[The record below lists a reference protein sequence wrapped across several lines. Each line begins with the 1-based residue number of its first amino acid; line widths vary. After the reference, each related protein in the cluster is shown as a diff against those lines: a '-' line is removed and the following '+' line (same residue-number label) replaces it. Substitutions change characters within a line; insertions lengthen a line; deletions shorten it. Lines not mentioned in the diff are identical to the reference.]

1 MCHFRPYH
9 QILLVTHFGWVPFF
23 LSLERILAK
32 VVEWWR
38 REDNNLLLGMVTMS
52 LVPLTT
58 HLKDLFCK
66 SGKILPQKTHFALKK
81 HVSSSCFFNV
91 SKIQNF
97 PSKISL
103 GHAFG
108 LTSKL
113 VASKWR
119 NSPPQKK
126 TFGWN
131 LMTLLWKKKGG
142 VGMVCQFLELG
153 WNSRV

>member
-1 MCHFRPYH
+1 L
-9 QILLVTHFGWVPFF
+9 QKWQN
-23 LSLERILAK
+23 LA
-32 VVEWWR
+32 
-38 REDNNLLLGMVTMS
+38 
-52 LVPLTT
+52 P
-58 HLKDLFCK
+58 
-66 SGKILPQKTHFALKK
+66 KTHFALKK

-119 NSPPQKK
+119 NSPPKK
-126 TFGWN
+126 R
-131 LMTLLWKKKGG
+131 LLG
-142 VGMVCQFLELG
+142 EI
-153 WNSRV
+153 